1 MSDEQPR
8 VLTASVADFRY
19 FAALL
24 RGVNFAN
31 RASVLITPDGL
42 TVIVEE
48 ARVLLGTAFVFKH
61 VFDEF
66 IYNPEADPPTQD
78 SERSHQERQE
88 GEDTNTAFEIPLNTL
103 MDCLNIFGT
112 AGAMPGSSS
121 KKKKKGGDA
130 DDEDAGGGIGGGRKD
145 KGKGRADAAADN
157 SRLDQW
163 FAPAKG
169 TTGMRMSYAGRGHPL
184 TLLVTEEAG
193 GPTAICEIT
202 TWDPEPRLD
211 LIFDHDRAAMRIILK
226 SSWLREALSELD
238 STSEKL
244 TIICNPPPPG
254 NRAVRN
260 APPCLRLRAVGQF
273 GTTELDYPNDREV
286 IETCECPQTISY
298 TYKFSHI
305 SRAMRALQISYK
317 TSLRI
322 DDQGMLSMQF
332 MMLTQKRR
340 GEGQQPAFVQIECL
354 PLEDQ

>member
-1 MSDEQPR
+1 
-8 VLTASVADFRY
+8 
-19 FAALL
+19 
-24 RGVNFAN
+24 
-31 RASVLITPDGL
+31 
-42 TVIVEE
+42 
-48 ARVLLGTAFVFKH
+48 
-61 VFDEF
+61 
-66 IYNPEADPPTQD
+66 
-78 SERSHQERQE
+78 
-88 GEDTNTAFEIPLNTL
+88 
-103 MDCLNIFGT
+103 
-112 AGAMPGSSS
+112 MPGSSS
-121 KKKKKGGDA
+121 KKKKKGGDG
-130 DDEDAGGGIGGGRKD
+130 DDDDAGGGIGGGRRD

-244 TIICNPPPPG
+244 TIVCNPPPPG

-260 APPCLRLRAVGQF
+260 APPCLRLHAVGQF

-340 GEGQQPAFVQIECL
+340 GEGQQPAFVQIEVSIISRTLGLISSLMRQCL